1 MWKRMSL
8 CSYARNAGSNGS
20 TRRQERKQ
28 SIKGNKMEKLDCF
41 NEFNKVIDTIPIDST
56 FQPTEIK
63 SRIEWQTH
71 FKLQPHDATITRYIR
86 KRRKLMGD
94 LELASKRKSIYRRVE
109 RD

>member
-1 MWKRMSL
+1 
-8 CSYARNAGSNGS
+8 
-20 TRRQERKQ
+20 
-28 SIKGNKMEKLDCF
+28 MEKLDCF
-41 NEFNKVIDTIPIDST
+41 NEFNKVIDTIPIGNS

-63 SRIEWQTH
+63 SRIEWQTGY
-71 FKLQPHDATITRYIR
+71 KLQPHDATITRYIR